1 MDAGSTAVQPV
12 GDATHLASPTGAR
25 SDRRRGPRPEWRQ
38 RLSRLDVKV
47 TPYVFVSPFFLLFL
61 LVGMFPLGYTA
72 WVSVHQWGLLS
83 GQGEFAG
90 LDNFRR
96 VLEDRYFWNAL
107 RNTISIFLLS
117 SVPQV
122 LIALA
127 LAGLLDTQLRA
138 RTLWRMSVLLPFVV
152 APAAVALI
160 FGNVFGDRYGLVNEA
175 LQGIGLEPIRWH
187 VDRLASHLAIA
198 SMVNWRWTGY
208 NALIFLAAM
217 QAVPRDVYESAALDG
232 AGKVRQF
239 VSITV
244 PLIRPTVIF
253 VVITSTIGG
262 LQIFAEP
269 RLFDTQG
276 LGGSD
281 RQYQTLTMYLWEL
294 GWRVRD
300 LGMASAVA
308 WLLFL
313 IIIVFALFNLFAS
326 RHSGALKGL
335 RR

>member
-1 MDAGSTAVQPV
+1 
-12 GDATHLASPTGAR
+12 
-25 SDRRRGPRPEWRQ
+25 
-38 RLSRLDVKV
+38 
-47 TPYVFVSPFFLLFL
+47 VSPFFLLFA
-61 LVGMFPLGYTA
+61 LVGLFPLLYTA
-72 WVSVHQWGLLS
+72 YVSVHAWSLLG
-83 GQGEFAG
+83 GQGDFAG
-90 LDNFRR
+90 LDNYRR
-96 VLEDRYFWNAL
+96 VIEDRYFWNAL
-107 RNTISIFLLS
+107 RNTFSIFVLS

-122 LIALA
+122 LIALI
-127 LAGLLDTQLRA
+127 LAGLLDTKLRA
-138 RTLWRMSVLLPFVV
+138 STLWRMSVLIPFVV

-187 VDRLASHLAIA
+187 VDTLASHLAIA

-217 QAVPRDVYESAALDG
+217 QAVPRELYESAALDG
-232 AGKVRQF
+232 AGRVRQF
-239 VSITV
+239 RSITL
-244 PLIRPTVIF
+244 PLIRPTLLF

-313 IIIVFALFNLFAS
+313 IIIVFALLNLAVS
-326 RHSGALKGL
+326 RRVHTLGG

>member
-1 MDAGSTAVQPV
+1 MEAGSTAVKPV
-12 GDATHLASPTGAR
+12 GDTGHPVSPTG
-25 SDRRRGPRPEWRQ
+25 PRPDSAGVRPAWRQ
-38 RLSRLDVKV
+38 RLTRLDTQV

-83 GQGEFAG
+83 GQGDFSG
-90 LDNFRR
+90 LENYRR
-96 VLEDRYFWNAL
+96 VLDDRYFWNAL

-122 LIALA
+122 LIALG
-127 LAGLLDTQLRA
+127 LAGLLDTQLRV
-138 RTLWRMSVLLPFVV
+138 RGLWRMGVLLPFVV

-160 FGNVFGDRYGLVNEA
+160 FGNVFGDRYGLVNEL
-175 LQGIGLEPIRWH
+175 LQGVGLDPIRWH
-187 VDRLASHLAIA
+187 VDTLASHVAIA

-217 QAVPRDVYESAALDG
+217 QAVPRDVYESAAIDG
-232 AGKVRQF
+232 AGRVRQF

-244 PLIRPTVIF
+244 PLIRPTLVF

-313 IIIVFALFNLFAS
+313 IIVAFAVLNLLLS
-326 RHSGALKGL
+326 RRAGALKGL
-335 RR
+335 RS